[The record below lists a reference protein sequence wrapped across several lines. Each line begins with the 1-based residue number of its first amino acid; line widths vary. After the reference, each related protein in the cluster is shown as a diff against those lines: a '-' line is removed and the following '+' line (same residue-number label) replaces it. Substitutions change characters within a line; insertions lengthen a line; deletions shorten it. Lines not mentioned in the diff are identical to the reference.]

1 MMLQNF
7 DSQQTRRVPVQQ
19 SMLNYEVIT
28 TAFGNSE
35 DDSQWES
42 ALNATSIAQ
51 IIPDGER

>member
-1 MMLQNF
+1 MLQNF